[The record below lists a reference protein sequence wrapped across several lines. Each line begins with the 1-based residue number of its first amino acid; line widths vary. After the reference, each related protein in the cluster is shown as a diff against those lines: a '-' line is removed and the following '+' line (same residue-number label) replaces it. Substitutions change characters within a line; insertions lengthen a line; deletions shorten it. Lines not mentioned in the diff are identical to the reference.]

1 MFVKLLV
8 VLLIILGTIL
18 FIMNLSKEAK
28 KTGNSGFNEIEN
40 EASYLH
46 RFQNYDGHPYSRH
59 LSRVAEIAKEHW
71 GFYGDDPKLHEAL
84 WMAAWFHDTIEDVP
98 SYTYNDL
105 LRYATKFFGEEDKF
119 YAEMVAEIVY
129 ACTNEKGKT
138 RAERA
143 NDKYYKGIRE
153 TGYAP
158 FIKACDRL
166 ANIEYAT
173 KIHSSMEKAY
183 KKELPD
189 FLKKI
194 EAPDNPIP
202 PELKEKLCQYLEA

>member
-1 MFVKLLV
+1 MIKLLIV
-8 VLLIILGTIL
+8 TLFILGFLLLIMSFGKNI
-18 FIMNLSKEAK
+18 K
-28 KTGNSGFNEIEN
+28 KTSNGFSEIES

-46 RFQNYDGHPYSRH
+46 RFQTYDGHPYSRH
-59 LSRVAEIAKEHW
+59 LSRVAEIAKEYW

-98 SYTYNDL
+98 SYSSNDL
-105 LRYATKFFGEEDKF
+105 LRYATKFFGKEDKF
-119 YAEMVAEIVY
+119 YAEMVANIVY
-129 ACTNEKGKT
+129 ASTTEKGKN